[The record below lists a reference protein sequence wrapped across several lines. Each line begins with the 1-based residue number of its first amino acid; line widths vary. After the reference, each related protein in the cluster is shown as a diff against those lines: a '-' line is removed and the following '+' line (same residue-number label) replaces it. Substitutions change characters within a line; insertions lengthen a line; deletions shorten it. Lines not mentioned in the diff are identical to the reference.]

1 MSKQAIKIVV
11 KAQKQRNFVARE
23 LCCNANFKPR
33 IVRDRTKYTRKGR
46 TQGEV

>member
-1 MSKQAIKIVV
+1 MSKTVKFVV
-11 KAQKQRNFVARE
+11 NAQKQRNFVARE